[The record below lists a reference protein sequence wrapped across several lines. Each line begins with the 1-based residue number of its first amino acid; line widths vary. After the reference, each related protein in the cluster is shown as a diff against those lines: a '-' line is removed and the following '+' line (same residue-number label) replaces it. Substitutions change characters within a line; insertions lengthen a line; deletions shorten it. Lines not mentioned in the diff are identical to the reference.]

1 VVIENL
7 REKVEETINLL
18 PPLPS
23 ITAELVAALNCDNVN
38 FERLAKI
45 VSRDPSMAMNVLKIA
60 NSAFYGLTRQ
70 VTDIEQAIR
79 MLGTTEIGSLCIS
92 CGTSQ
97 VLKPPIG
104 LATIDL
110 HRFWRHSVATGVIAK
125 VIASKLSLGRWDN
138 LYLSGLLHDVGVIV
152 LDRFKHDLYE
162 DILNLTSKENISIL
176 EAEERIIG
184 ASHDTVGGW
193 LMKKWKFSEV
203 LVEVAAFHHHV
214 EKATQPNRMVVA
226 IVSLADLLAR
236 LSQHGFGKNMDGVVV
251 QDTDA
256 FKIIVKR
263 NPKVVD
269 VDIVKFVWDLDEV
282 NKEIED
288 MEALV
293 MVS

>member
-1 VVIENL
+1 VIENL

-23 ITAELVAALNCDNVN
+23 ITAELVSALNSDNVN
-38 FERLAKI
+38 FVSLAKI

-60 NSAFYGLTRQ
+60 NSAFYGLPRQ

-97 VLKPPIG
+97 VLKPPKGIE
-104 LATIDL
+104 TVDL
-110 HRFWRHSVATGVIAK
+110 QRFWGHSVATGVIAK
-125 VIASKLSLGRWDN
+125 VLATKLNLGRWDN
-138 LYLSGLLHDVGVIV
+138 LYLAGLLHDVGAIV
-152 LDRFKHDLYE
+152 LDRFKHNLYE
-162 DILNLTSKENISIL
+162 EILDLTKQENIPML
-176 EAEERIIG
+176 EAEERIMG

-203 LVEVAAFHHHV
+203 LVEVASFHHHV
-214 EKATQPNRMVVA
+214 EKASQPNRMVVA
-226 IVSLADLLAR
+226 IVSLADVLAR
-236 LSQHGFGKNMDGVVV
+236 LTQHGFDNNMNGEYI
-251 QDTDA
+251 QDTEA
-256 FKIIVKR
+256 FKVIVKR
-263 NPKVVD
+263 NPKAAD
-269 VDIVKFVWDLDEV
+269 IDIVKFVWDLDEV

-293 MVS
+293 QG